1 MSQLLKEN
9 HEFLP
14 EKKELSAAEEKALQA
29 KSLQEVSGYFRSF
42 VLFCDEF

>member
-14 EKKELSAAEEKALQA
+14 EKKELSVAEEKALQA
-29 KSLQEVSGYFRSF
+29 KSLQEVFGYFRYF
-42 VLFCDEF
+42 ILFCGEF